1 MFSGTLKLQDT
12 TSLFGNGFVYIFL
25 NAISLITCLEM
36 WFKLLVTDYFYLKLV
51 VKLSKLFLSYT
62 VTIAVIVIFQVIYI
76 VTVYS

>member
-1 MFSGTLKLQDT
+1 
-12 TSLFGNGFVYIFL
+12 
-25 NAISLITCLEM
+25 M
-36 WFKLLVTDYFYLKLV
+36 WLKLLVTDYFYLKLV